1 MLQLSLLAPICRSLV
16 RLLPGQVEVVLH
28 DLAMNRIA
36 LIENSFSPRQAGD
49 ESLSDIADFQSELR
63 EDDTIG
69 PYTKSNSDGTR
80 LRSVSALLRDDEGH
94 PIALLCINMRVD
106 ALEMARDVLA
116 AFTQT
121 EPAPTSDLLRNDWR
135 EVANAIISATLKE
148 LKLSFNQLKKQ
159 DRDLI
164 VERLI
169 GADIFSARGAV
180 DYVAEALGVSRTTL
194 YSHIKKNKL
203 PLA

>member
-1 MLQLSLLAPICRSLV
+1 MLHLSLFAPICRALV

-28 DLAMNRIA
+28 DLSTNSIA
-36 LIENSFSPRQAGD
+36 HIENSFSPRKAGD
-49 ESLSDIADFQSELR
+49 DSLSDIADFQSELR
-63 EDDTIG
+63 GDDTIG

-80 LRSVSALLRDDEGH
+80 LRSVSALLRGDEGK
-94 PIALLCINMRVD
+94 PVALLCINMRVD
-106 ALEMARDVLA
+106 RLEMARDVLA

-121 EPAPTSDLLRNDWR
+121 EPTLTSDLLRNDWR
-135 EVANAIISATLKE
+135 EVTNAIISATLKE
-148 LKLSFNQLKKQ
+148 LKLSFNQLKKA

-164 VERLI
+164 VERLSD
-169 GADIFSARGAV
+169 ADIFTARGAV

-194 YSHIKKNKL
+194 YSHIKKSKA